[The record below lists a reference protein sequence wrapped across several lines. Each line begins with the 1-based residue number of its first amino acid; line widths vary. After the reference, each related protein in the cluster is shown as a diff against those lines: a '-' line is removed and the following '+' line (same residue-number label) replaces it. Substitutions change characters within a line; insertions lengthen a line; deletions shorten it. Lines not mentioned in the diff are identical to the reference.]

1 MEIGLGSHHTLRCH
15 DDETED
21 RACPNDMKY
30 GSRPGGALEHGNMYT
45 LSLSA
50 LFVAHN
56 ANGTRGSPNTTYP
69 DEFHEQT
76 VNEESI
82 PASGVADHHPVRV
95 AC

>member
-1 MEIGLGSHHTLRCH
+1 
-15 DDETED
+15 
-21 RACPNDMKY
+21 
-30 GSRPGGALEHGNMYT
+30 MYT